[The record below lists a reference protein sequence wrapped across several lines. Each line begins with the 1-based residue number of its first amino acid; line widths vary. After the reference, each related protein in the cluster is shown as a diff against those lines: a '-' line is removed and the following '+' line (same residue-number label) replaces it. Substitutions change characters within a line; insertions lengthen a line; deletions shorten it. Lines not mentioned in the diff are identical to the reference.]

1 MPNRLKNLDVQWI
14 SLVRNPANGLPL
26 LLKDANLKPF
36 RVLKTDEE
44 RRMVYG
50 VVYAPNMVDS
60 QGDFADRFEIER
72 AAHAFL
78 KAGRGQQVDRNHQFE
93 AVDGAY
99 VAESWITR
107 GDDGYFSDGLQD
119 AWAVGIK
126 IEDEALWN
134 AVKAGEYS
142 GLSLAGNAEREPVG
156 DEPTPE
162 SAPAPAP
169 EPEPEPEPPATGDV
183 TVSKAE
189 FAALCRAVEA
199 IATSLAEP
207 APPAEPPPSPPLEKE
222 NGNAE
227 GLLKSLELRL
237 DEIRQAQTQLA
248 DRLTVVEKQRL
259 SADHA
264 PPASPKSW
272 LREVL

>member
-1 MPNRLKNLDVQWI
+1 MPHRLKNLDVQWI

-26 LLKDANLKPF
+26 LLKDANAKPF

-50 VVYAPNMVDS
+50 IVYAPDVVDS

-72 AAHAFL
+72 AAHGFL
-78 KAGRGQQVDRNHQFE
+78 KANRSAQVDANHGFE
-93 AVDGAY
+93 ALPGAY
-99 VAESWITR
+99 VAESWIVR
-107 GDDGYFSDGLQD
+107 AADPEFADWLPH

-126 IEDEALWN
+126 IEDAALWS

-142 GLSLAGNAEREPVG
+142 GLSLAGAAEREPVG
-156 DEPTPE
+156 ETPPPE
-162 SAPAPAP
+162 SAPESSA
-169 EPEPEPEPPATGDV
+169 EPPEAVGA

-189 FAALCRAVEA
+189 FDALVRAVDA

-207 APPAEPPPSPPLEKE
+207 PPTATLEKT
-222 NGNAE
+222 AE
-227 GLLKSLELRL
+227 DGGAVIALQTRLEELAR
-237 DEIRQAQTQLA
+237 AQTDLIA
-248 DRLTVVEKQRL
+248 RLTAVEKQRL

-264 PPASPKSW
+264 PPPAPKNW